1 MSDDQKIPTPVFI
14 FRRRRDVELEL
25 GIMLAGD
32 LIIDIPYTRKNLN
45 RRQWRLVIEIFK
57 QLAETACSV
66 QLPDNAILYGWPDGR
81 RPDNADAFV
90 NNNPFDVVHDRDRS
104 GSRLAPTLSR
114 SGALGKRPLFTEP
127 VNSEHNGG
135 AAGRHSG
142 FRRDDPKIRPFCHRM
157 RRTRCCDGGAHLVP

>member
-1 MSDDQKIPTPVFI
+1 
-14 FRRRRDVELEL
+14 
-25 GIMLAGD
+25 MLAGD

-90 NNNPFDVVHDRDRS
+90 NNNEVKAQWCKTRTPIVIRFDPTRYDGKAEIDEEALRQMGIIKVH
-104 GSRLAPTLSR
+104 
-114 SGALGKRPLFTEP
+114 
-127 VNSEHNGG
+127 
-135 AAGRHSG
+135 
-142 FRRDDPKIRPFCHRM
+142 
-157 RRTRCCDGGAHLVP
+157 